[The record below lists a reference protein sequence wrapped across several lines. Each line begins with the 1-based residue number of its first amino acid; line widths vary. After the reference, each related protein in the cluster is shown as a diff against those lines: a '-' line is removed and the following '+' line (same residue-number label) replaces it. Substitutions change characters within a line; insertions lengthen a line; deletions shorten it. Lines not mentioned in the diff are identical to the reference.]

1 MKPTFVVE
9 HVQTLKQLED
19 ALGVRR
25 RVFIEEQSV
34 PEAIE
39 RDDFDHWQPGREDVL
54 HVVGYL
60 GDRPVAAGRV
70 VMMSAGSGAPKIGRI
85 AVLKSLR
92 GEGLGAEIMK
102 FVHSLSASKGA
113 SSLRLSAQCHA
124 LSFYRSLGYEPVGEV
139 YLEAEIEHQMME
151 YRFKG

>member
-9 HVQTLKQLED
+9 HVQTQKQLED
-19 ALGVRR
+19 ALSVRR
-25 RVFIEEQSV
+25 RVFIEEQCVS
-34 PEAIE
+34 ESIE

-60 GDRPVAAGRV
+60 ADKPVAAGRV
-70 VMMSAGSGAPKIGRI
+70 VMTSGAGGAPKIGRI

-92 GEGLGAEIMK
+92 GEGLGAEVMK
-102 FVHSLSASKGA
+102 FIHGLSASKGA
-113 SSLRLSAQCHA
+113 LSLRLSAQCHA
-124 LSFYRSLGYEPVGEV
+124 LSFYGSLGYVPVGEV